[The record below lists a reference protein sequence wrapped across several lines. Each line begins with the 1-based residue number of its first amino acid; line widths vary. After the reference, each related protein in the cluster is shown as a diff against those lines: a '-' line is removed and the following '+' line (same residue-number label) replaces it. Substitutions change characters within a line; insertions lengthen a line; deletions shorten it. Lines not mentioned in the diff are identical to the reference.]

1 MNKKK
6 IIILIVVL
14 VILFFGIT
22 LNQIIKH
29 KKEKLNST
37 LNVKTEELKQKK
49 KANKT
54 NIKKQKKKLKLN
66 GHYLATEGR
75 FKDVKKLIFMNNKLI
90 TGYMYKEDDLNDPI
104 EFKLTKLSDKKL
116 KLESSETGIVIV
128 QYELHKKYI
137 IFDGIKYEKLR
148 EVYDECGKLI
158 KY

>member
-14 VILFFGIT
+14 AILIFGIA
-22 LNQIIKH
+22 LNQMIKH
-29 KKEKLNST
+29 KKEKLNSA
-37 LNVKTEELKQKK
+37 LNVKTEKLKQKK

-54 NIKKQKKKLKLN
+54 NIKKTKKLKLN

-75 FKDVKKLIFMNNKLI
+75 FEDVKKLIFMDNKLI
-90 TGYMYKEDDLNDPI
+90 TGYMYKEDDLQDPI
-104 EFKLTKLSDKKL
+104 EFKLTKLSNKKL
-116 KLESSETGIVIV
+116 KLESSETGIVIIK
-128 QYELHKKYI
+128 YELHKKYI
-137 IFDGIKYEKLR
+137 IFDGIKYKRLR

>member
-37 LNVKTEELKQKK
+37 LNVKTEEPKQK
-49 KANKT
+49 NKT
-54 NIKKQKKKLKLN
+54 SNKKQKKKIKLN
-66 GHYLATEGR
+66 GHYLAAEGR
-75 FKDVKKLIFMNNKLI
+75 FKDVKKLIFMDNKLI
-90 TGYMYKEDDLNDPI
+90 TGYMYKEDDLQDPI
-104 EFKLTKLSDKKL
+104 EFSLKKLSENKL
-116 KLESSETGIVIV
+116 KLQSNETGIVIV
-128 QYELHKKYI
+128 RYELHKKYI
-137 IFDGIKYEKLR
+137 IFDGIKYERLR